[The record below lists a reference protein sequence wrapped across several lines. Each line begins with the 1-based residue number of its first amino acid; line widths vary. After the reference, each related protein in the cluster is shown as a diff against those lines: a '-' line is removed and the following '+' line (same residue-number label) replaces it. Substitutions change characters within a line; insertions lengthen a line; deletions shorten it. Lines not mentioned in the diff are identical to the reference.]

1 VEHPNHLQVSGIMI
15 SQSLFASL
23 CLVAFALVWRVS
35 DASQAPSSHD
45 NDVDEI
51 KAITVWGLGSM
62 GTAVVQCLARHHN
75 VTNSASSKV
84 TIHAWNRGTSK
95 RQAVSQ
101 WATVHDTAAAALAA
115 SSVTLVLIDD
125 WKGVVQLLNDVVREL
140 ELGITAN
147 ASSSTSSL
155 PKTVVLFSTYT
166 PTDIAKLQAQLA
178 AFNVQLVGGA
188 IVGVPQTICS
198 PKALI
203 LTSSSG
209 GKSDGSSMDGEQDD
223 IVSQWLQPV
232 GRVVS
237 FPSNNVGWAPLAN
250 MALIL
255 VITFGIAGHELA
267 HVMIQE
273 YIASV
278 SAAVSDH
285 HDNVDNHAVAALRFV
300 QQYSRLATEIGP
312 EYTKMLLPLASH
324 AIAQRDYGSRPY
336 APVGVFRRVLQMH
349 LAFLH
354 ELGIAD
360 TTFLTSYVQSLQRV
374 TNPKHGPA
382 AWVEYVT
389 SNRTSTIA
397 PTTDA
402 VINENDPNLAKHDQ
416 EEPEL

>member
-1 VEHPNHLQVSGIMI
+1 MVCSRT
-15 SQSLFASL
+15 FASL

-35 DASQAPSSHD
+35 DASQVPSTQKS
-45 NDVDEI
+45 NADETKV

-75 VTNSASSKV
+75 ATNGASSAASSKV
-84 TIHAWNRGTSK
+84 MIHAWNRGTSK
-95 RQAVSQ
+95 RQAVSE

-115 SSVTLVLIDD
+115 SPVTLVLIDD
-125 WKGVVQLLNDVVREL
+125 WDGVVQLLNDVVRDL
-140 ELGITAN
+140 KLGP
-147 ASSSTSSL
+147 TSSLL

-178 AFNVQLVGGA
+178 TSHVQLVGGA

-203 LTSSSG
+203 LTSSGSG
-209 GKSDGSSMDGEQDD
+209 GGTDNEEDEDD
-223 IVSQWLQPV
+223 VVSQWLQPV

-273 YIASV
+273 YIASI
-278 SAAVSDH
+278 SASNKD
-285 HDNVDNHAVAALRFV
+285 DNVDSNAVAALRFV

-336 APVGVFRRVLQMH
+336 VPVGVFRRVLQMH
-349 LAFLH
+349 SAFLH

-360 TTFLTSYVQSLQRV
+360 TFLTCYVQSLLRV

-389 SNRTSTIA
+389 NRTSSG
-397 PTTDA
+397 DA
-402 VINENDPNLAKHDQ
+402 RTNENDPNLAKHDRV
-416 EEPEL
+416 EPEL